1 MLRLRLESNDLVSK
15 WFLRRFDAIKVGQHT
30 LKVDLEVDVMSL

>member
-1 MLRLRLESNDLVSK
+1 LLRLRLESNNLVSK
-15 WFLRRFDAIKVGQHT
+15 WFLRRFDTIKVGEHA